1 MENKKNYILIGVLIV
16 VIVGALLV
24 KYFSGKT
31 HENLLNGDTVI
42 GQSLSSKE
50 QAEVDNYL
58 KDELV
63 KNKYTL
69 DRAKVYVNPYNANPL
84 SAMIIFYTDK
94 SLEGSLPRCAEST
107 RPQLRYRGLP
117 TCIRHCF
124 WSSCSVL

>member
-1 MENKKNYILIGVLIV
+1 MLIV

-84 SAMIIFYTDK
+84 SAMIMFYTDD
-94 SLEGSLPRCAEST
+94 ST
-107 RPQLRYRGLP
+107 EV
-117 TCIRHCF
+117 
-124 WSSCSVL
+124 SVTVRVRIVMILL